1 MQMYIKSLKDI
12 FNFKQDFSKAYSLYI
27 LLQIATHLI
36 PQIMHKYYYFVL
48 NNLNCEQRSY

>member
-1 MQMYIKSLKDI
+1 MYIKSLKDI

-36 PQIMHKYYYFVL
+36 PQIMHKYCYFVL
-48 NNLNCEQRSY
+48 NNLNCKQRSY